1 MYKEKS
7 RIFSAL
13 SLSFMDTKQSNYK
26 LISSIIIYYRTRR
39 NLHCQH

>member
-13 SLSFMDTKQSNYK
+13 SLSFMDTMQSNYIK
-26 LISSIIIYYRTRR
+26 LILMQSLIY
-39 NLHCQH
+39 